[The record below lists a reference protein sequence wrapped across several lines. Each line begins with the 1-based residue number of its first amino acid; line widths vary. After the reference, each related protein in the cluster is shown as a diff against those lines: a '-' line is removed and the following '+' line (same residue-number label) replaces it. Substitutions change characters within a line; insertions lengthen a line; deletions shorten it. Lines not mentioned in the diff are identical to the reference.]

1 MAFYE
6 PQWAVVGD
14 TFVCGAAFAPSIVY
28 RSNTFEENPDLNDA
42 RYNTQYG
49 IYSAN
54 CGLDQV
60 TMSWGHDEYLYR
72 VLRNHGATLP
82 DEALYMIRCA
92 YFDFDKQNCRQKCIE
107 KSGKKEK
114 QL

>member
-28 RSNTFEENPDLNDA
+28 RSNTFDENPDLNDA
-42 RYNTQYG
+42 RYNTEYG
-49 IYSAN
+49 IYSPN

-72 VLRNHGATLP
+72 VLRNHGTTLP
-82 DEALYMIRCA
+82 DEALYMIRWA
-92 YFDFDKQNCRQKCIE
+92 NRI
-107 KSGKKEK
+107 
-114 QL
+114 L